1 MTDITNKITNKERK
15 AYIQSVEKE
24 IIEKAHS
31 DKYFTGGMIT
41 ASSSLPIVML
51 SGLLGPG
58 TLVLGAGMILIGGTM
73 IIKSIYMDS
82 KIYTKI
88 TEKKQEIEQ
97 TYKQYK

>member
-1 MTDITNKITNKERK
+1 MTDITNKLTTEEKE
-15 AYIQSVEKE
+15 AYIKSVEKE
-24 IIEKAHS
+24 LKQKDHS
-31 DKYFTGGMIT
+31 NKYFTGGIIT
-41 ASSSLPIVML
+41 ASSSLPITIL
-51 SGLLGPG
+51 GGPG
-58 TLVLGAGMILIGGTM
+58 TLVLGMILMGGTM